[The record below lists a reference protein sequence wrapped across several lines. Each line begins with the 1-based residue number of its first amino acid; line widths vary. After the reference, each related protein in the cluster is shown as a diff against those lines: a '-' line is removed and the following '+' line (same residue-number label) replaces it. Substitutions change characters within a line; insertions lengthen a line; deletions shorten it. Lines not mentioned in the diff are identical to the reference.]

1 MSQAEKG
8 EHSRSYASYK
18 YEFHVMFAGVVP
30 LLFLLLY
37 SCCAARVINKLKGV
51 FDSNRPGC
59 CVQVGVPTKY
69 AHAYTQMHRS

>member
-1 MSQAEKG
+1 
-8 EHSRSYASYK
+8 
-18 YEFHVMFAGVVP
+18 MFAGVVP

-37 SCCAARVINKLKGV
+37 SCCAARVINKLKGDV
-51 FDSNRPGC
+51 DSNRPGC